1 MRMMSV
7 HFASVYKDILE
18 RLEVV
23 TFDEE
28 INEKKIK
35 HDLKC
40 FLEFVQE
47 VSQESEISK
56 EVEKR
61 KKYE

>member
-18 RLEVV
+18 RLKVV

-28 INEKKIK
+28 INVKG
-35 HDLKC
+35 
-40 FLEFVQE
+40 
-47 VSQESEISK
+47 
-56 EVEKR
+56 
-61 KKYE
+61 